1 MLTRNELKYI
11 AIGLGATLALLL
23 FGLMA
28 YSVGAEDTRQAQPAP
43 RAVPTSA
50 EAVIALAPDSALEP
64 MCPTWWQARGTTAEL
79 ILKDAFIEAFR
90 QSANAAIPFTDDDLW
105 AAARTRL
112 DLVCAWES

>member
-1 MLTRNELKYI
+1 MLTRTELKYI

-28 YSVGAEDTRQAQPAP
+28 YSVGAEDTREAQPTT
-43 RAVPTSA
+43 RVPVTA

-64 MCPTWWQARGTTAEL
+64 MCPTWWQMRGTANEVV
-79 ILKDAFIEAFR
+79 LKSSFIRAFR

-105 AAARTRL
+105 AAARARL